1 MSVLKINPGVFRHH
15 PCDRYHAP
23 ALCSHETHAMLFLS
37 SVELSFFASMYELC
51 ANDFS
56 SSFVVRKE
64 TCPLGGAEMVCSWS
78 VTWEVRPVH
87 TALGAS
93 VGFDRQTPSAAA
105 LRSCAAKAL
114 CAVARMR
121 KACCIASYSRS
132 GLRWGKPRPKG
143 MCKTSRS
150 QVRYEYSDM
159 PRACDAYL
167 HCSDE
172 IRGMSRVYDGP
183 PRRPPPRPGR
193 TA

>member
-23 ALCSHETHAMLFLS
+23 ALCSHETHAMLLLS
-37 SVELSFFASMYELC
+37 SLELSFFASMYELC

-78 VTWEVRPVH
+78 VTWEVRPVAH
-87 TALGAS
+87 STWGVRGFRSANPECGSAL
-93 VGFDRQTPSAAA
+93 
-105 LRSCAAKAL
+105 LRRL
-114 CAVARMR
+114 CARWLACVRPAASRVTHAAVCGGVNLGPRECARQ
-121 KACCIASYSRS
+121 A
-132 GLRWGKPRPKG
+132 
-143 MCKTSRS
+143 RS

-159 PRACDAYL
+159 PRACDAYF
-167 HCSDE
+167 HRSDGL
-172 IRGMSRVYDGP
+172 RGTSSVYDGP